1 MAFLVQA
8 QGEQLENIDLILN
21 KAKNYMEK
29 GVKELDKAKKSHI
42 AGRKVRLCDYSANF
56 VSQKMCCGLII
67 LLLVAVV
74 LIIVGT
80 KFL

>member
-56 VSQKMCCGLII
+56 VS
-67 LLLVAVV
+67 
-74 LIIVGT
+74 
-80 KFL
+80 